1 MKCPENA
8 DMCIKWGQ
16 FKNHAGQVRIPD
28 KQVDPRPLKGGES
41 KMKEMFK
48 DIVNMEGVN
57 GVILVSYEGAV
68 LFESYSATLT
78 LPSGRRDWLG
88 LVSALSGIRE
98 ADIVFE
104 GARIY
109 ARRSE
114 IGYLLVLM
122 SSFVS
127 VAMLRLNCDI
137 LLPSLKPTQGSKGI
151 KRFFKKK

>member
-1 MKCPENA
+1 MK
-8 DMCIKWGQ
+8 DI
-16 FKNHAGQVRIPD
+16 
-28 KQVDPRPLKGGES
+28 
-41 KMKEMFK
+41 FK
-48 DIVNMEGVN
+48 DIVDMDGVD
-57 GVILVSYEGAV
+57 GVILLSYEGTV
-68 LFESYSATLT
+68 LFESYSATINLT
-78 LPSGRRDWLG
+78 SDRRDWMG
-88 LVSALSGIRE
+88 LVSALDGIRE
-98 ADIVFE
+98 ADMVFE

-114 IGYLLVLM
+114 IGYLLVFM